1 MNVSNSNFYW
11 LITGD
16 SEDLSALLPGQGPVL
31 VLEKSLLWPLVW
43 ISPAASGAASLS
55 SWPPL
60 ARAGGQ
66 VTRTSSSLLHL
77 VSDIQP
83 SHDHIKIHDRD
94 V

>member
-1 MNVSNSNFYW
+1 MYYSNCYW

-16 SEDLSALLPGQGPVL
+16 SEDLSALLPGTGPVP
-31 VLEKSLLWPLVW
+31 VLEESLLWHLVW
-43 ISPAASGAASLS
+43 VSSAASGAASLPTR
-55 SWPPL
+55 PPL

-66 VTRTSSSLLHL
+66 VTRTSPSLLHP